1 MYPNI
6 LSIPYQAFYIII
18 PTISLIGN
26 SAIVYVTVRS
36 RSLRSPCNIF
46 IGSMSMAEVLHM
58 LGHYVMVVSHN
69 RNNDHVMRQDIC
81 VYWQLLPVLAMFSS
95 FMILINIAIDRLM
108 SIMSFY
114 NSFIGTN
121 YAFYIFV
128 HIILGLPV
136 SLSMVALIFFRRTSD
151 S

>member
-6 LSIPYQAFYIII
+6 LLIPYQAFYIII

-46 IGSMSMAEVLHM
+46 IRSMSMAEVLHM

-69 RNNDHVMRQDIC
+69 LMDDHLMRQDIC
-81 VYWQLLPVLAMFSS
+81 MCLLAIASNVSHILILYAHRQYRHRSIDVYEEYLQLLHR
-95 FMILINIAIDRLM
+95 D
-108 SIMSFY
+108 
-114 NSFIGTN
+114 
-121 YAFYIFV
+121 
-128 HIILGLPV
+128 
-136 SLSMVALIFFRRTSD
+136 SLCFLHFCSCCSRTSCF
-151 S
+151 SQHGG